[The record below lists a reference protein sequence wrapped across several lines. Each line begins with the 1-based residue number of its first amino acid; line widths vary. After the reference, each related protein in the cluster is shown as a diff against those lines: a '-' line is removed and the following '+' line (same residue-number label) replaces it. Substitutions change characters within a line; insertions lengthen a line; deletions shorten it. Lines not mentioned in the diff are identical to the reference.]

1 MVLNAKELINKKNI
15 IEDKKNKTI
24 EIEVPDLGAFKF
36 RLPNINDYNDSEA
49 YGKSRKD
56 NVKANDYLLY
66 TCCLE
71 PDLKDPELQKA
82 YGTKDP
88 VDIVD
93 KIFLFGEINTLS
105 DILIKKAGFDKEV
118 MNVYEKLKN

>member
-1 MVLNAKELINKKNI
+1 MVLNAKELINKKKI

-24 EIEVPDLGAFKF
+24 EIEVPDIGAFKF
-36 RLPNINDYNDSEA
+36 RLPDINDYNDSEA

-56 NVKANDYLLY
+56 NLKSNNYLLY
-66 TCCLE
+66 ACCLE

-82 YGTKDP
+82 YEVKDP

-93 KIFLFGEINTLS
+93 KIFLFGEVGTIA

-118 MNVYEKLKN
+118 MGVYEKLKN